1 MYRKLEDVVTAAGY
15 QAESTLK
22 IFGALT
28 DANLAQA
35 IAPGHRNLGQIA
47 WHIVTSI
54 PEMMNRTGLG
64 MTSVGY
70 DTPPPA
76 TAQEIVAGYRAVSGE
91 LAAALNE
98 KWTDETLFE
107 TDDMYGEAW
116 PRGFTMHAMLQHEV
130 HHRAQMTVLLRQ
142 AGAKVPGVFGP
153 SKEEWTQFGMAEP
166 PY

>member
-1 MYRKLEDVVTAAGY
+1 MYRKLEDVITAAAY

-22 IFGALT
+22 VFAALT
-28 DANLAQA
+28 DENLAQP

-47 WHIVTSI
+47 WHIVTSV

-64 MTSVGY
+64 LTSVSF

-76 TAQEIVAGYRAVSGE
+76 TAKEIVGGYRAVSEE
-91 LAAALNE
+91 LAAAIGE
-98 KWTDETLFE
+98 KWTDETLYE

-116 PRGFTMHAMLQHEV
+116 PRGFSTHAMLQHEV

-153 SKEEWTQFGMAEP
+153 AREEWAQFGMDEP
-166 PY
+166 SY

>member
-1 MYRKLEDVVTAAGY
+1 MYRTLDDVLTAAGY

-22 IFGALT
+22 IFAALT
-28 DANLAQA
+28 DANLGQEV
-35 IAPGHRNLGQIA
+35 APGHRNLGQIA

-64 MTSVGY
+64 MSSVGY
-70 DTPPPA
+70 DTPPPGSA
-76 TAQEIVAGYRAVSGE
+76 KEIVDGYRAVSAE
-91 LAAALNE
+91 LVAALKE

-116 PRGFTMHAMLQHEV
+116 PRGFTVNAMLQHEV

-142 AGAKVPGVFGP
+142 AGAQVSGVFGP
-153 SKEEWTQFGMAEP
+153 AKEEWAQLGMDAP
-166 PY
+166 KY